1 MVRECEACGEEFA
14 TLSRLRLHDC
24 PEQEKE
30 ELLVG
35 LSGEPDVDAL
45 PDRPLTEEEFQVLQ
59 NDERIGRVKEV
70 LSAPGTGS
78 KVISFIYE
86 AEEMVFGMHSDH
98 DTGDWIVTTRG
109 GASEFERVEDRHD
122 EWVSKDIE
130 RVTGGS
136 VDMDN
141 VGPVKDELTINCGLC
156 GDEHVLKADPNK
168 QMAEIG
174 LMEYTGYCEGEG
186 EPLVRTYSLDE
197 VVKD

>member
-1 MVRECEACGEEFA
+1 M
-14 TLSRLRLHDC
+14 
-24 PEQEKE
+24 
-30 ELLVG
+30 VG